1 MHDKT
6 HLRVVCIYI
15 NGRTQDDLLSIH
27 VATKIIK
34 APRENVINEQDE
46 QMSTYI

>member
-15 NGRTQDDLLSIH
+15 NGTHNDLLSID

-34 APRENVINEQDE
+34 AFRENVNNEQDE